1 MSGGRPRVEIVVEQL
16 RREVPGGIGTYCR
29 GLVAGLSALHPTARP
44 EVSLFASRPPHPG
57 ADPLERLGLP
67 VRSSRLPGAVMTR
80 LWDRR
85 VPVGFLDGRRGG
97 AVLHAT
103 SFAFPPLSGR
113 RSAVM
118 VHDLAWRRLPGAYPA
133 RGRAWHEQAL
143 RRAAA
148 TAAGFVV
155 PSEATGE
162 DLLGAGLGIK
172 EGRVRV
178 IEEGVDHLEP
188 PDGAAADALLDR
200 LSLRPADGFLL
211 TVGTL
216 EPRKNLGRLVE
227 AYELARPR
235 LAEPW
240 PLLVVGP
247 PGWGDTASSGV
258 LARPG
263 VVPVGRL
270 EGGVL
275 TALYGR
281 ARCVAYV
288 PLVEGFGLPAVE
300 AMAAGAPV
308 VATAGL
314 PSPKGA
320 ALEADPLDAAAIAEA
335 IVTASLEGAERE
347 QLRSAGL
354 RRAAELRWS
363 DCAAGHVALWAEL
376 AR

>member
-1 MSGGRPRVEIVVEQL
+1 MSGGRLRVEIIVEQL

-29 GLVAGLSALHPTARP
+29 GLVAGLSALEPTARP
-44 EVSLFASRPPHPG
+44 EVCLFASRPPHG
-57 ADPLERLGLP
+57 ADDPLDRFGLP
-67 VRSSRLPGAVMTR
+67 VRSSRLPGPLMTR

-85 VPVGFLDGRRGG
+85 VPVGFLDGRRTG

-103 SFAFPPLSGR
+103 SFAFPPRSGR

-118 VHDLAWRRLPGAYPA
+118 VHDLAWRRFPEAYPP
-133 RGRAWHEQAL
+133 RGRAWHERVL
-143 RRAAA
+143 RRVASAA
-148 TAAGFVV
+148 TGFVV
-155 PSEATGE
+155 PSEATAE
-162 DLLGAGLGIK
+162 DLLGAGLGI
-172 EGRVRV
+172 EERRVRV

-188 PDGAAADALLDR
+188 PDEAGADALLAG
-200 LSLRPADGFLL
+200 LSLGPGDGFLL

-216 EPRKNLGRLVE
+216 EPRKNLARLVE
-227 AYELARPR
+227 AYELARRR
-235 LAEPW
+235 LPEPW

-247 PGWGDTASSGV
+247 PGWGGTASSPV

-320 ALEADPLDAAAIAEA
+320 ALEADPLEPAAIAEA
-335 IVTASLEGAERE
+335 LVTASLDGEARE
-347 QLRSAGL
+347 QLRRHGRS
-354 RRAAELRWS
+354 RAAELSWS
-363 DCAAGHVALWAEL
+363 DCAAAHVGLWAEL
-376 AR
+376 AG